1 MVHGCRRFPDAF
13 FERRQLLTDG
23 RLFLEPLSTTVFLWS
38 VGRRHRLVCCAAWLC
53 VVLRGT
59 ATALLML
66 LWSVDRSRTA
76 LCRGRRS
83 THHHLLLLLLLCH
96 RQCCDTRL
104 DEMSQTASVHY
115 QRPTPL
121 IRKNNCRVATDVNS
135 IFWVALWP
143 HVALRTCLARLPHVA
158 LQPSLA
164 VQPRE
169 TLWPHVALWS
179 SLAMALQP
187 GVALW
192 S

>member
-1 MVHGCRRFPDAF
+1 MVHGGRCFPDAF
-13 FERRQLLTDG
+13 FERRELLTDG
-23 RLFLEPLSTTVFLWS
+23 RFFLEPLSTAVFLWS
-38 VGRRHRLVCCAAWLC
+38 ISRRHRLVRCAAWLC
-53 VVLRGT
+53 VVLHGT
-59 ATALLML
+59 ATALLL
-66 LWSVDRSRTA
+66 LRSVDGCRTA

-83 THHHLLLLLLLCH
+83 TNHHLLLLRH
-96 RQCCDTRL
+96 RQCSDTRL
-104 DEMSQTASVHY
+104 DEMSQTTSVHY

-192 S
+192 TQETL